1 MSTTTTERYEDI
13 RRRKTA
19 NLYTVFAIVA
29 IVVSGVYGLFLDPSI
44 YGIIILSTLPV
55 LLFIPYIGRVGKTA
69 LAIGILIHVSNFSI
83 VVYNLGYGH
92 STGTHAFIFPVI
104 AAVSFLNPLPK
115 HRLEFWVHMGITISV
130 HSIIF
135 IADSLLK
142 NKLALADDK
151 YIVLEM
157 INYGLSILVTLV
169 IVLQHNLKTAESND
183 RLELQLDKNHDTLGK
198 LKGVVKEKEVLLAEV
213 HHRVKNNLAI
223 ISGMLNLR
231 RGMGTKEDIDTVLQ
245 ECSNRVVSMAL
256 VHEKLYKSK
265 DLNNILFHE
274 YVEAL
279 CHDIHETLIHGNQ
292 EIKLT
297 LVLDQ
302 LNLNIDRAI
311 PVGLVINEVITNSIK
326 HAFKNV
332 ENPEITVELTRN
344 ANSVY
349 LLIRDNGVGIDLAKQ
364 PNNEDSLGFM
374 LIESLSHQI
383 DGSFEFANDHG
394 TQFMLRFPLS

>member
-1 MSTTTTERYEDI
+1 
-13 RRRKTA
+13 
-19 NLYTVFAIVA
+19 
-29 IVVSGVYGLFLDPSI
+29 
-44 YGIIILSTLPV
+44 
-55 LLFIPYIGRVGKTA
+55 
-69 LAIGILIHVSNFSI
+69 
-83 VVYNLGYGH
+83 
-92 STGTHAFIFPVI
+92 
-104 AAVSFLNPLPK
+104 
-115 HRLEFWVHMGITISV
+115 
-130 HSIIF
+130 
-135 IADSLLK
+135 
-142 NKLALADDK
+142 
-151 YIVLEM
+151 
-157 INYGLSILVTLV
+157 
-169 IVLQHNLKTAESND
+169 
-183 RLELQLDKNHDTLGK
+183 
-198 LKGVVKEKEVLLAEV
+198 
-213 HHRVKNNLAI
+213 
-223 ISGMLNLR
+223 
-231 RGMGTKEDIDTVLQ
+231 
-245 ECSNRVVSMAL
+245 

-349 LLIRDNGVGIDLAKQ
+349 LLIRDNGVGIDFEKQ
-364 PNNEDSLGFM
+364 QQNDDSLGFM

-383 DGSFEFANDHG
+383 DGHFEFANDHG

>member
-1 MSTTTTERYEDI
+1 MSTTTTERFEDI

-19 NLYTVFAIVA
+19 NLYTVFAGIT
-29 IVVSGVYGLFLDPSI
+29 IVVSGIYGLFLEPSV
-44 YGIIILSTLPV
+44 YGIILLCTLPV
-55 LLFIPYIGRVGKTA
+55 LITVPYLGKKKKTA
-69 LAIGILIHVSNFSI
+69 LAIGILIHLSNFCI
-83 VVYNLGYGH
+83 VVFNIGHGH

-115 HRLEFWVHMGITISV
+115 HKLEFWVHMGITICV

-142 NKLALADDK
+142 NHSSIADDK
-151 YIVLEM
+151 FMVLEM

-169 IVLQHNLKTAESND
+169 IVLQHNLKTAESNE
-183 RLELQLDKNHDTLGK
+183 RLELQLDKNHTTLRT

-231 RGMGTKEDIDTVLQ
+231 RGMGSKEDIDTVLQ
-245 ECSNRVVSMAL
+245 ECSNRVVSMAM

-279 CHDIHETLIHGNQ
+279 CCDIHETLVRGDTQ
-292 EIKLT
+292 IKLT
-297 LVLDQ
+297 LSLDE

-311 PVGLVINEVITNSIK
+311 PVGLVINEIITNSIK
-326 HAFKNV
+326 HAFNGV
-332 ENPEITVELTRN
+332 EQPEITVELKRN
-344 ANSVY
+344 PNSVY
-349 LLIRDNGVGIDLAKQ
+349 LLIHDNGVGIDFEKQ
-364 PNNEDSLGFM
+364 RQNDDSLGFM

-383 DGSFEFANDHG
+383 DGHFEFAADNG
-394 TQFMLRFPLS
+394 THFVLRFPLS